1 MSQQAQQFI
10 GSRIVLVLASTVIV
24 VAGLKAAAPI
34 LLPFSLAVFLA
45 VLVLP
50 MAAWLKRKGI
60 PGSLATA
67 ISVLVEL
74 AVLALIIYLASQSF
88 PAFQEAYPRYEARFQ
103 ILATSWI
110 ESARGFGLPVDNVAL
125 FDFLD
130 PSSLFS
136 IAGSTLQRVASLVS
150 YAFLVILLLIFVL
163 QEATVFPHKVQA
175 ALGGKPLRSHR
186 FTRMVH
192 DVQRYLGIK
201 TVVSLT
207 TGVMVGL
214 WCWIMNLDFPIL
226 LGLLAFM
233 LNFVPTIGSILA
245 GIPAVL
251 LALILHG
258 FGHSIAVAAGYMVV
272 NTVFGNII
280 EPNLMGRRLGLSTL
294 VVIMSLIFWGW
305 VWGPVGMILSVPL
318 TMVLKILFENTE
330 DFRWIAILLDKGV
343 PEGMEPAPVGE
354 GGPSADASLSTSDG
368 SAIVD
373 PESASL
379 TGQPAPSS

>member
-1 MSQQAQQFI
+1 
-10 GSRIVLVLASTVIV
+10 
-24 VAGLKAAAPI
+24 
-34 LLPFSLAVFLA
+34 
-45 VLVLP
+45 
-50 MAAWLKRKGI
+50 
-60 PGSLATA
+60 
-67 ISVLVEL
+67 
-74 AVLALIIYLASQSF
+74 
-88 PAFQEAYPRYEARFQ
+88 
-103 ILATSWI
+103 
-110 ESARGFGLPVDNVAL
+110 
-125 FDFLD
+125 
-130 PSSLFS
+130 
-136 IAGSTLQRVASLVS
+136 
-150 YAFLVILLLIFVL
+150 
-163 QEATVFPHKVQA
+163 
-175 ALGGKPLRSHR
+175 
-186 FTRMVH
+186 
-192 DVQRYLGIK
+192 
-201 TVVSLT
+201 
-207 TGVMVGL
+207 MVGL

-354 GGPSADASLSTSDG
+354 GGPSTDASLSTAEG

-373 PESASL
+373 SESASL